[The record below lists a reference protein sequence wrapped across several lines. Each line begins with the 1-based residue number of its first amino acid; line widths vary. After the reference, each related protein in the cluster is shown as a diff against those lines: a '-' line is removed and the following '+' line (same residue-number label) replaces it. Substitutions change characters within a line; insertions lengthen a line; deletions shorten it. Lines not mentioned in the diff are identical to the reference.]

1 MNILFM
7 DWGCF
12 GKDGTIKAMEE
23 LGHTVYKFEH
33 EDYKLRQ
40 SATFLDAFYEFV
52 EKYHIDF
59 CFSYNYFPVLAIGC
73 HEKNLKYISF
83 LYDSPYVML
92 YSFTLMYPTN
102 YVFLFDQAEYLKL
115 RQGGLTNIYYMVLPA
130 DTEQIEKLLK
140 QPFDQERVTADISFM
155 GQLYNEEHN
164 FLDRVTAAGDEYLNG
179 YLRGIMES
187 QKKIS
192 GYNFIEEMLTP
203 DILKRMQDAYPFVPD
218 QTSVESPTYTYAK
231 YFIDRKIT
239 SEERIHILTEIGK
252 RFPQQCKL
260 FTWNQNTTIEGVKNM
275 GIAEYFHEMPLVFR
289 HSKINLNISLR
300 SIYTGIPLRCMDIMA
315 NRGFLLSN
323 YQSDLAEAFIP
334 GEEYVYYEDT
344 EDLMDKIDYYLTH
357 EKERLEITENGYQKV
372 VKLHNYKDC
381 FTEIFRICEI
391 QP

>member
-1 MNILFM
+1 MNLLFM

-12 GKDGTIKAMEE
+12 GKDGTIKAMKE
-23 LGHTVYKFEH
+23 LGHTVYKFSH
-33 EDYKLRQ
+33 EDYNLRNSQ
-40 SATFLDAFYEFV
+40 AFLDAFYEFV
-52 EKYHIDF
+52 EKHNIDF

-102 YVFLFDQAEYLKL
+102 YVFLFDQAEYIKL

-130 DTEQIEKLLK
+130 DTEHIKALLDRPYDK
-140 QPFDQERVTADISFM
+140 ERVSCDISFM

-192 GYNFIEEMLTP
+192 GCNFIEEMLTP
-203 DILKRMQDAYPFVPD
+203 DILKRMYDAYPYNPD
-218 QTSVESPTYTYAK
+218 PSSVEPKTYTYAK
-231 YFIDRKIT
+231 YFVDRKIT
-239 SEERIHILTEIGK
+239 SEERIHILSEIGK
-252 RFPQQCKL
+252 HFPQRCKL
-260 FTWNQNTTIEGVKNM
+260 FTWNQNSTIEGVNNM
-275 GIAEYFHEMPLVFR
+275 GIAEYFNEMPLVFR

-315 NRGFLLSN
+315 NGGFLLSN
-323 YQSDLAEAFIP
+323 YQSDLAQAFIA
-334 GEEYVYYEDT
+334 GEDYDYYEDVD
-344 EDLMDKIDYYLTH
+344 DLMQKIDYYLTH
-357 EKERLEITENGYQKV
+357 EKERKEIAENGYQKV
-372 VKLHNYKDC
+372 LSLHNYKIC
-381 FTEIFRICEI
+381 FTEIFRICGI
-391 QP
+391 H